1 MRRRAIPAPEETS
14 VGRPILSHPM
24 PERPRLQQDVA
35 TASTYSRQDVC
46 KFHSRVILG
55 AAVRR
60 RRENLGNS
68 FLEITKFYKTSVHQL
83 RLRSFLLSTF
93 NTNYKNKWRKRMPM
107 QSQEQS
113 TLNVKLVHFTKQNSP
128 DEPVQVAF
136 AVTDDQGKE
145 EIITGEVPYSYDLF
159 HLFQEAG
166 WLNIRRG
173 VASIRENRT
182 QRRAMS
188 A

>member
-1 MRRRAIPAPEETS
+1 MKIVTS
-14 VGRPILSHPM
+14 DQGVLQKMLRY
-24 PERPRLQQDVA
+24 RLDSYDGPSYGDHQCPTRDE
-35 TASTYSRQDVC
+35 
-46 KFHSRVILG
+46 G
-55 AAVRR
+55 
-60 RRENLGNS
+60 ENN
-68 FLEITKFYKTSVHQL
+68 
-83 RLRSFLLSTF
+83 
-93 NTNYKNKWRKRMPM
+93 MPM
-107 QSQEQS
+107 QSQEQP

-159 HLFQEAG
+159 RVFQESG

-173 VASIRENRT
+173 VASIRESRV
-182 QRRAMS
+182 QRRVS